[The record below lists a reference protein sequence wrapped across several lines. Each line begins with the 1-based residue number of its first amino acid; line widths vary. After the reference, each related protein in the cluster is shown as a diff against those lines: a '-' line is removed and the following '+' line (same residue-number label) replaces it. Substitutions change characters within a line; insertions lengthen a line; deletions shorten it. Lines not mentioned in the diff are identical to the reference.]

1 MSENW
6 GCAFAIAIMLFT
18 AIERIGHAFGAW

>member
-6 GCAFAIAIMLFT
+6 GCAFAIAIVLFA
-18 AIERIGHAFGAW
+18 AIERIGHAFGVW